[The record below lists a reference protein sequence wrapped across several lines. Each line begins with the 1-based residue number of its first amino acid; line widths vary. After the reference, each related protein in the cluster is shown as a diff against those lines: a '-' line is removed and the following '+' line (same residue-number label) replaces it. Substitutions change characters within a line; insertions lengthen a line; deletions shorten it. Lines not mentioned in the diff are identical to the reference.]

1 MIDLLNKNGKFYKAN
16 LHCHTTFSD
25 GKMTPEQVK
34 NHYKKHGYSIVA
46 FTDHNKFN
54 DHSHLNDSDFLAING
69 IETDSALRENG
80 VCERKVTCHLNFY
93 PRDYKT
99 AVVLP
104 KPNNYNVEELN
115 KYVLDMKNNGWLC
128 TLNHTAWSLMPTQD
142 ILAFDN
148 LVGFEV
154 YNHGCQVLY
163 NNGDSQTDYAMY
175 LASGKRAFAVA
186 GDDNHHGYA
195 DEENSIM
202 ADGDDTLGGFIYI
215 SMPKLTHSAF
225 IDAFENGRFYA
236 STGPE
241 IYDLYIDE
249 DANELVINCSPV
261 KSVMVKC
268 FKFASALAVHHNK
281 DDITTLRMPLD
292 YIKNDSKYFFRV
304 ELLTTDGKRA
314 YTQPYYFNEK

>member
-1 MIDLLNKNGKFYKAN
+1 
-16 LHCHTTFSD
+16 
-25 GKMTPEQVK
+25 
-34 NHYKKHGYSIVA
+34 
-46 FTDHNKFN
+46 
-54 DHSHLNDSDFLAING
+54 
-69 IETDSALRENG
+69 
-80 VCERKVTCHLNFY
+80 
-93 PRDYKT
+93 
-99 AVVLP
+99 
-104 KPNNYNVEELN
+104 
-115 KYVLDMKNNGWLC
+115 
-128 TLNHTAWSLMPTQD
+128 
-142 ILAFDN
+142 
-148 LVGFEV
+148 
-154 YNHGCQVLY
+154 
-163 NNGDSQTDYAMY
+163 MY

-186 GDDNHHGYA
+186 GDDNHRGYA

-215 SMPKLTHSAF
+215 SMPELTHSAF
-225 IDAFENGRFYA
+225 IDSFENGRFYA

-314 YTQPYYFNEK
+314 YTQPYYFNKM